1 MFKQDYIVYL
11 DRMIKDMKEYD
22 YCDYSYTL
30 SQLSLEIEN
39 GDEVIKYDILRRRL
53 GLNEFYGT
61 GELEVIERD
70 YTSTLNLERFKIYK
84 NNLLYLGEVEFTSD
98 SFDNKLMINDKE
110 TGYEITEYHEYKVE
124 SPEIRNNS
132 NLFFDINNKKLIT
145 LEGKDFAEYT
155 EN

>member
-1 MFKQDYIVYL
+1 
-11 DRMIKDMKEYD
+11 
-22 YCDYSYTL
+22 
-30 SQLSLEIEN
+30 
-39 GDEVIKYDILRRRL
+39 
-53 GLNEFYGT
+53 
-61 GELEVIERD
+61 
-70 YTSTLNLERFKIYK
+70 
-84 NNLLYLGEVEFTSD
+84 
-98 SFDNKLMINDKE
+98 MINDKE